1 MQLHCAARILIL
13 LHKPSLKG
21 MREYMAQQ
29 KLLAKA
35 VDTVCGIAL
44 TLTDAASSLMSSQCL
59 YIGKSKFCLDMLQ
72 ILKVMI
78 AGLCIQDLRQR
89 EAVISLIDGCHRK
102 TGWPTRSLSNDLR
115 EEWQRSDVE

>member
-29 KLLAKA
+29 RLLAKA

-59 YIGKSKFCLDMLQ
+59 YIGKSKYCPDTLYMLKL
-72 ILKVMI
+72 IV
-78 AGLCIQDLRQR
+78 AGLCIHDLRQR
-89 EAVISLIDGCHRK
+89 ESVISLIDGCHRK
-102 TGWPTRSLSNDLR
+102 TGWPTRSLSHDLR
-115 EEWQRSDVE
+115 EEWQRSDIE